1 MGQPAV
7 FEHPFRVSSEDID
20 LLGHVNNVV
29 YLRYTQDA
37 ALRFAPPG

>member
-7 FEHPFRVSSEDID
+7 FEHPFRVASDDID

-37 ALRFAPPG
+37 AFAHG